1 LGVFMFGTQ
10 PYPLRAR
17 TGALAP
23 EGAATVRAEL
33 VIEQN
38 APMPEPSILPAT
50 TTLERTP
57 ATEFEEVTYRKV
69 TRRLIPFLVLCYV
82 VSYLDRINVGFAKL
96 QMLSD
101 LGFSET
107 VFGLGAGIFFI
118 GYFFFEVPSNLIM
131 HRVGAR
137 VWIARIMVSWGFV
150 SAATLLVTTP
160 LQFYT
165 VRFLLGLAE
174 AGFFPGIILY
184 LTYWYPSHR
193 RAKMVATFMLAIP
206 LSGILGGPLSGF
218 IMQFLAGRAAWPG
231 WKWLFVLEALP
242 AIAMGIATLFYLDSG
257 IRRARWLTEEEKQ
270 LLEQN
275 IAREQRGKTEH
286 RSLLAVFLDGRV
298 WLMCWIFFSC
308 AMGQYALTF
317 WMPTLIKTAG
327 IKSVLNVGLVT
338 AVPYLATAVTMVLL
352 GASADRCRERRWHL
366 SIPMVIGALG
376 LVLSVAAGSHT
387 VLAVFFLSVAAAGV
401 ISSAP
406 LFWSLPTA
414 FLSGAAAAA
423 GIATVNSV
431 GNLAGFVSP
440 YMVGW
445 LKDLTHSDRDAMY
458 CLALVLVIGA
468 ASVFAVPA
476 KMVNR

>member
-1 LGVFMFGTQ
+1 MADSSSLPV
-10 PYPLRAR
+10 A
-17 TGALAP
+17 A
-23 EGAATVRAEL
+23 AATDLSSV
-33 VIEQN
+33 
-38 APMPEPSILPAT
+38 S
-50 TTLERTP
+50 
-57 ATEFEEVTYRKV
+57 EFENATYRKV

-118 GYFFFEVPSNLIM
+118 GYFFFEVPSNIIM

-137 VWIARIMVSWGFV
+137 VWIARIMVTWGLV
-150 SAATLLVTTP
+150 SATTLLVRTP
-160 LQFYT
+160 LQFYG

-184 LTYWYPSHR
+184 LTYWYPAHR
-193 RAKMVATFMLAIP
+193 RARMVATFMVAIP
-206 LSGILGGPLSGF
+206 LSGILGGPISGF
-218 IMQFLAGRAAWPG
+218 IMQYLAGRSNWPG
-231 WKWLFVLEALP
+231 WKWLFLLEALP
-242 AIAMGIATLFYLDSG
+242 AILIGIATIFYLDSG
-257 IRRARWLTEEEKQ
+257 IRRAKWLTDEEKT

-275 IAREQRGKTEH
+275 IAADSREKVEH
-286 RSLLAVFLDGRV
+286 PSVLAVFLDRRV
-298 WLMCWIFFSC
+298 WLMCWIFFAC

-327 IKSVLNVGLVT
+327 IKSVLNIGLVT
-338 AVPYLATAVTMVLL
+338 AIPYLATAVTMVLV
-352 GASADRCRERRWHL
+352 GGSADRHRERRWHL
-366 SIPMVIGALG
+366 AIPMVVGAAG
-376 LVLSVAAGSHT
+376 LILSVLAGT
-387 VLAVFFLSVAAAGV
+387 QTALAVFFLSVAAAGV
-401 ISSAP
+401 ITSAP

-414 FLSGAAAAA
+414 FLSGTAAAA
-423 GIATVNSV
+423 GIAAINSV

-445 LKDLTHSDRDAMY
+445 LEDLTHSDIDAML
-458 CLALVLVIGA
+458 CLTLILVIGA
-468 ASVFAVPA
+468 ATVFIVPA